1 MAELVVKV
9 GQTQNLVQKITS
21 KAQLVSILKTQLAT
35 RPQQA
40 IKGLMRIY
48 ANQTESEQSSGIV
61 ISNNGIGFVHV
72 DSEILTS
79 FAKQFEERGS
89 LSEKQLA
96 ILYKKMPKYAGQ
108 LINAAIAEGKI
119 FKEGREYKFKKYI
132 LKFIHRNTKEE
143 NK

>member
-21 KAQLVSILKTQLAT
+21 KAQLVSMLKTQLAT
-35 RPQQA
+35 HPQQA

-119 FKEGREYKFKKYI
+119 FKEGREYKFKK
-132 LKFIHRNTKEE
+132 
-143 NK
+143 

>member
-21 KAQLVSILKTQLAT
+21 KAQLVSMLKTQLAT

-79 FAKQFEERGS
+79 FAKQFEERGN
-89 LSEKQLA
+89 LSEKQLE

-119 FKEGREYKFKKYI
+119 FKEGREYKFKK
-132 LKFIHRNTKEE
+132 
-143 NK
+143 

>member
-21 KAQLVSILKTQLAT
+21 KAQLVSMLKTQLAT

-61 ISNNGIGFVHV
+61 ISNNGIGFIHV

-79 FAKQFEERGS
+79 FAKQFEERGT

-119 FKEGREYKFKKYI
+119 FKEGREYKFKK
-132 LKFIHRNTKEE
+132 
-143 NK
+143 

>member
-21 KAQLVSILKTQLAT
+21 KAQLVSMLKTQLAT

-79 FAKQFEERGS
+79 FAKQFEERGN

-119 FKEGREYKFKKYI
+119 FKEGREYKFKK
-132 LKFIHRNTKEE
+132 
-143 NK
+143 

>member
-21 KAQLVSILKTQLAT
+21 KAQLVSMLKIQLAT

-79 FAKQFEERGS
+79 FAKQFEERGI

-119 FKEGREYKFKKYI
+119 FKEGREYKFKK
-132 LKFIHRNTKEE
+132 
-143 NK
+143 

>member
-9 GQTQNLVQKITS
+9 GQTKNTSVQKITS
-21 KAQLVSILKTQLAT
+21 KTQLVDILKAQLAT
-35 RPQQA
+35 RPKQA

-48 ANQTESEQSSGIV
+48 ANQTESEQSSGEVIV
-61 ISNNGIGFVHV
+61 NNGVGFVGV

-79 FAKQFEERGS
+79 FAKQYERKGS
-89 LSEKQLA
+89 LSEKQMT

-119 FKEGREYKFKKYI
+119 FKEGREYKFKK
-132 LKFIHRNTKEE
+132 
-143 NK
+143 

>member
-21 KAQLVSILKTQLAT
+21 KAQLVSLLKTQLAT

-79 FAKQFEERGS
+79 FAKQYEERGS

-119 FKEGREYKFKKYI
+119 FKEGREYKFKK
-132 LKFIHRNTKEE
+132 
-143 NK
+143 

>member
-1 MAELVVKV
+1 MAELVIKV

-21 KAQLVSILKTQLAT
+21 KAQLVSMLKTQLAT

-79 FAKQFEERGS
+79 FAKQFEERGI

-119 FKEGREYKFKKYI
+119 FKEGREYKFKK
-132 LKFIHRNTKEE
+132 
-143 NK
+143 

>member
-9 GQTQNLVQKITS
+9 GQTKNTSVQKITS
-21 KAQLVSILKTQLAT
+21 KTQLVDILKAQLAT

-48 ANQTESEQSSGIV
+48 ANQTESEQSSGEVIV
-61 ISNNGIGFVHV
+61 NNGIGFVGV

-79 FAKQFEERGS
+79 FAKQYERKRS
-89 LSEKQLA
+89 LSEKQMT

-119 FKEGREYKFKKYI
+119 FKEGREYKFKK
-132 LKFIHRNTKEE
+132 
-143 NK
+143 

>member
-9 GQTQNLVQKITS
+9 GQTQNLAQKITS
-21 KAQLVSILKTQLAT
+21 KAQLVSMLKTQLAT

-119 FKEGREYKFKKYI
+119 FKEGREYKFKK
-132 LKFIHRNTKEE
+132 
-143 NK
+143 

>member
-21 KAQLVSILKTQLAT
+21 KAQLVSMLKNQLAT

-108 LINAAIAEGKI
+108 LINTAIAEGKI
-119 FKEGREYKFKKYI
+119 FKEGREYKFKK
-132 LKFIHRNTKEE
+132 
-143 NK
+143 

>member
-21 KAQLVSILKTQLAT
+21 KAQLVSMLKTQLAT

-89 LSEKQLA
+89 LSEKQLT

-119 FKEGREYKFKKYI
+119 FKEGREYKFKK
-132 LKFIHRNTKEE
+132 
-143 NK
+143 

>member
-21 KAQLVSILKTQLAT
+21 KAQLVSMLKTQLAT

-48 ANQTESEQSSGIV
+48 ANQTESEQSSGEVIV
-61 ISNNGIGFVHV
+61 NNGIGFVGV

-79 FAKQFEERGS
+79 FAKQYERKGS
-89 LSEKQLA
+89 LSEKQMT
-96 ILYKKMPKYAGQ
+96 ILYKKMPKYAEQ
-108 LINAAIAEGKI
+108 LISAAIAEGKI
-119 FKEGREYKFKKYI
+119 FKEEGGYKFKK
-132 LKFIHRNTKEE
+132 
-143 NK
+143 

>member
-9 GQTQNLVQKITS
+9 GQTKNLVQKITS

-48 ANQTESEQSSGIV
+48 AKQTESEQSSGIV

-119 FKEGREYKFKKYI
+119 FKEGREYKFKK
-132 LKFIHRNTKEE
+132 
-143 NK
+143 

>member
-9 GQTQNLVQKITS
+9 CQTQNLVQKITS
-21 KAQLVSILKTQLAT
+21 KAQLVSMLKTQLAT

-48 ANQTESEQSSGIV
+48 ANQTESEQSSSIV

-89 LSEKQLA
+89 LSERQLA

-119 FKEGREYKFKKYI
+119 FKEGREYKFKK
-132 LKFIHRNTKEE
+132 
-143 NK
+143 

>member
-21 KAQLVSILKTQLAT
+21 KAQLVSMLKTQLAT

-61 ISNNGIGFVHV
+61 ISNNGIVFVHV

-119 FKEGREYKFKKYI
+119 FKEGREYKFKK
-132 LKFIHRNTKEE
+132 
-143 NK
+143 

>member
-9 GQTQNLVQKITS
+9 GQAQNLVQKITN
-21 KAQLVSILKTQLAT
+21 KAQLVSMLKTQLAT

-79 FAKQFEERGS
+79 FAKQFEERGI
-89 LSEKQLA
+89 LSEKQLE

-119 FKEGREYKFKKYI
+119 FKEGREYKFKK
-132 LKFIHRNTKEE
+132 
-143 NK
+143 

>member
-21 KAQLVSILKTQLAT
+21 KAQLVSMLKTQLAT

-79 FAKQFEERGS
+79 FAKQYEERGS

-119 FKEGREYKFKKYI
+119 FKEGREYKFKK
-132 LKFIHRNTKEE
+132 
-143 NK
+143 

>member
-9 GQTQNLVQKITS
+9 GQPQNLVQKITS
-21 KAQLVSILKTQLAT
+21 KAQLVSMLKTQLAT

-119 FKEGREYKFKKYI
+119 FKEGREYKFKK
-132 LKFIHRNTKEE
+132 
-143 NK
+143 

>member
-21 KAQLVSILKTQLAT
+21 KAQLVSMLKTQLAT

-96 ILYKKMPKYAGQ
+96 ILYKKIPKYAGQ

-119 FKEGREYKFKKYI
+119 FKEGREYKFKK
-132 LKFIHRNTKEE
+132 
-143 NK
+143 

>member
-21 KAQLVSILKTQLAT
+21 KAQLISMLKTQLAT

-48 ANQTESEQSSGIV
+48 ANQTESEQSSDIV

-79 FAKQFEERGS
+79 FAKQYEERGS

-119 FKEGREYKFKKYI
+119 FKEGREYKFKK
-132 LKFIHRNTKEE
+132 
-143 NK
+143 

>member
-21 KAQLVSILKTQLAT
+21 KAQLVSMLKAQLAT

-119 FKEGREYKFKKYI
+119 FKEGREYKFKK
-132 LKFIHRNTKEE
+132 
-143 NK
+143 

>member
-21 KAQLVSILKTQLAT
+21 KAQLVSMLKTQLAT

-48 ANQTESEQSSGIV
+48 SNQTESEQSSGIV

-119 FKEGREYKFKKYI
+119 FKEGRECKFKK
-132 LKFIHRNTKEE
+132 
-143 NK
+143 

>member
-9 GQTQNLVQKITS
+9 GQTKNTSVQKITS
-21 KAQLVSILKTQLAT
+21 KAQLVDILKAQLAT

-79 FAKQFEERGS
+79 FAKQYEKKGS

-119 FKEGREYKFKKYI
+119 FKEGREYKFKK
-132 LKFIHRNTKEE
+132 
-143 NK
+143 

>member
-21 KAQLVSILKTQLAT
+21 KAQLVSMLKTQLAT
-35 RPQQA
+35 RPQLA

-119 FKEGREYKFKKYI
+119 FKEGREYKFKK
-132 LKFIHRNTKEE
+132 
-143 NK
+143 

>member
-21 KAQLVSILKTQLAT
+21 KAQLVSMLKIQLAT

-61 ISNNGIGFVHV
+61 IFNNGIEFIHA

-79 FAKQFEERGS
+79 FARQFEERGS

-119 FKEGREYKFKKYI
+119 FKEGREYKFKK
-132 LKFIHRNTKEE
+132 
-143 NK
+143 

>member
-21 KAQLVSILKTQLAT
+21 KAQLVSMLKTQLAT

-79 FAKQFEERGS
+79 FAKQERGS

-108 LINAAIAEGKI
+108 LINTAIAEGKI
-119 FKEGREYKFKKYI
+119 FKEGREYKFKK
-132 LKFIHRNTKEE
+132 
-143 NK
+143 

>member
-21 KAQLVSILKTQLAT
+21 KSQLVSMLKTQLAT

-79 FAKQFEERGS
+79 FAKQFEERGN

-108 LINAAIAEGKI
+108 LIHAAIAEGKI
-119 FKEGREYKFKKYI
+119 FKEGREYKFKK
-132 LKFIHRNTKEE
+132 
-143 NK
+143 

>member
-21 KAQLVSILKTQLAT
+21 KAQLVSMLKTQLAT

-79 FAKQFEERGS
+79 FAKQFE
-89 LSEKQLA
+89 
-96 ILYKKMPKYAGQ
+96 
-108 LINAAIAEGKI
+108 
-119 FKEGREYKFKKYI
+119 
-132 LKFIHRNTKEE
+132 
-143 NK
+143 

>member
-21 KAQLVSILKTQLAT
+21 KAQLVSMLKTQLAT

-61 ISNNGIGFVHV
+61 ISNNGIGSVHV

-119 FKEGREYKFKKYI
+119 FKEGREYKFKK
-132 LKFIHRNTKEE
+132 
-143 NK
+143 